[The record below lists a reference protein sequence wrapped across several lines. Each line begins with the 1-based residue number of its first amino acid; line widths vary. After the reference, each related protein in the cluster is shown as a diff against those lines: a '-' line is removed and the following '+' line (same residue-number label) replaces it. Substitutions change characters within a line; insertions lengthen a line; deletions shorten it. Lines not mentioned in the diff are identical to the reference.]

1 MPHQPKRFCR
11 EGVLVCAAPDQVSCE
26 LAGEA
31 AILNLKTGAYF
42 GLDPVGARI
51 WSLLTEPRTVAG
63 IRDAIVEDYE
73 VEPERCERDLLALLE
88 KLADA
93 GLVDL
98 RDA

>member
-1 MPHQPKRFCR
+1 MPHQPNRFCR

-26 LAGEA
+26 LGGEA

-51 WSLLTEPRTVAG
+51 WSLISEPRTVAG
-63 IRDAIVEDYE
+63 IRDAIVEEYD
-73 VEPERCERDLLALLE
+73 VEPDRCERDLLALLE

-93 GLVDL
+93 GLVDI
-98 RDA
+98 RVA